1 MYEKFA
7 ILDAAF
13 LKHTHKH
20 TSMHAVET
28 LEDLK
33 VLLEASKKTFVIQVG
48 SETCSR
54 CPDFTNE
61 LNTLSSTYHFEWGYA
76 DAPSASE
83 LTEEFGVA
91 KLPAMVLAIAG
102 EEKQV
107 FQNCTP
113 EDARRI
119 VSQNCKPKLD
129 LEADF

>member
-28 LEDLK
+28 LDDLK
-33 VLLEASKKTFVIQVG
+33 VLLEASKKTFVIQIG
-48 SETCSR
+48 SQTCSR

-83 LTEEFGVA
+83 LTEEFSIQ
-91 KLPAMVLAIAG
+91 KLPAMVIATAG
-102 EEKQV
+102 EEKLV
-107 FQNCTP
+107 FQDCTLG
-113 EDARRI
+113 DARRI
-119 VSQNCKPKLD
+119 VSQNCRPKLD
-129 LEADF
+129 LEAEF